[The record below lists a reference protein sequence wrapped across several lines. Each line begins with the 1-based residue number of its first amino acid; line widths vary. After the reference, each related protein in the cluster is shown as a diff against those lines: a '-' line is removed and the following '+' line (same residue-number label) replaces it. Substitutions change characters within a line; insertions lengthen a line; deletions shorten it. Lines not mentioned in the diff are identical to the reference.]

1 MGTKYTSY
9 VSGVASYSQFSVQ
22 DPSYLQSSNKDLTKH
37 YEHYSKRSDK
47 QNCWPYDTPPPATPR
62 RGSLQLWQFL
72 VALLDDPNN
81 ASCIV
86 WTGRGMEFKLV
97 EPEEVSVMC
106 TNLYVIQMLY
116 STCPMA
122 PHLTI
127 ILVNLTSLIPAM
139 SATEILNISKVSYTR
154 SVHIAAPGENYYK
167 GPGGGGEYFCQHGH
181 PGAGALL
188 GQDSNESTSS
198 TFQYL
203 SFRSCVC

>member
-1 MGTKYTSY
+1 VVKAAGFCDVMAMSSGPYT
-9 VSGVASYSQFSVQ
+9 
-22 DPSYLQSSNKDLTKH
+22 
-37 YEHYSKRSDK
+37 E
-47 QNCWPYDTPPPATPR
+47 
-62 RGSLQLWQFL
+62 
-72 VALLDDPNN
+72 
-81 ASCIV
+81 
-86 WTGRGMEFKLV
+86 
-97 EPEEVSVMC
+97 
-106 TNLYVIQMLY
+106 
-116 STCPMA
+116 CPQ
-122 PHLTI
+122 
-127 ILVNLTSLIPAM
+127 AM